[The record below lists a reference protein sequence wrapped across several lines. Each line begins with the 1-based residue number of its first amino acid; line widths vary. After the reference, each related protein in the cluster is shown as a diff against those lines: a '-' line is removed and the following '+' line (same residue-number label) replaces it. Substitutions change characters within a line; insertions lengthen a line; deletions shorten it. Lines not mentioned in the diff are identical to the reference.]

1 MVCALT
7 LMLATYATHCVW
19 VSSEA
24 YSSPSIVLAARGHDD
39 SKIIF
44 DDFRDAYYWL
54 RYNTAPVS
62 PFSIFACSQSIDVL
76 FLKVQPQLRLFLL
89 FSTVLYVCRT
99 RR

>member
-1 MVCALT
+1 MINYSKCQALDSFCTSASPLRSQIASAVVVALT
-7 LMLATYATHCVW
+7 LMFATYASHCVW

-44 DDFRDAYYWL
+44 DDFRDSYYWL

-62 PFSIFACSQSIDVL
+62 A
-76 FLKVQPQLRLFLL
+76 
-89 FSTVLYVCRT
+89 
-99 RR
+99 

>member
-1 MVCALT
+1 MHSSKRQVCDSFCTSAGPLRSQIASAVVVALT
-7 LMLATYATHCVW
+7 LMLATYASHCVW

-44 DDFRDAYYWL
+44 DDFRDSYYWL

-62 PFSIFACSQSIDVL
+62 A
-76 FLKVQPQLRLFLL
+76 
-89 FSTVLYVCRT
+89 
-99 RR
+99 